1 MSHAVVL
8 TEFGGP
14 EVLRWREVPTPV
26 AGPGE
31 VLVRVR
37 AAGVGPTDLGIR
49 AGRLAAVFPQGAG
62 SVLGF
67 EAAGVVEQLGPGEA
81 GVSVG
86 DEVVAYLPAQGG
98 YGELVA
104 ASVWFPK
111 PAGVSWE
118 AAAALPAS
126 AEAALGVLRQARVAA
141 GDTVVVLG
149 AAGSVGVI
157 AVQLARHWG
166 ARVIGAASD
175 RDADLV
181 RDLGAKFVSYGD
193 GVFDR
198 IALITDR
205 IDAVLD
211 VAGRGGLADA
221 VRVTRNPSRVIT
233 LADHAGA
240 AATGALMSDPGPD
253 RAPDALAVTMPLLAD
268 GTLRLKKLLPIP
280 FAEAAEAHR
289 LLESGETRDKIV
301 LTRDS

>member
-8 TEFGGP
+8 TSFGGP
-14 EVLRWREVPTPV
+14 DVLQWQEVATPV

-31 VLVRVR
+31 VLVRIR
-37 AAGVGPTDLGIR
+37 AAGIGPTDLAIR
-49 AGRLAAVFPQGAG
+49 AGRLARVFPQGAG

-67 EAAGVVEQLGPGEA
+67 EAAGVVEQLGPDET
-81 GVSVG
+81 GVAVG
-86 DEVVAYLPAQGG
+86 DEVAVYLPQQGG

-149 AAGSVGVI
+149 AAGSVGII

-166 ARVIGAASD
+166 ARVIGAASE
-175 RDADLV
+175 RDADLI
-181 RDLGAKFVSYGD
+181 RDLGAKFVAYGD
-193 GVFDR
+193 GVFTR
-198 IALITDR
+198 VGLITDR
-205 IDAVLD
+205 IDAVID
-211 VAGRGGLADA
+211 VAGRGGLVEA
-221 VRVTRNPSRVIT
+221 VRATRDPSRVIT

-240 AATGALMSDPGPD
+240 EATGAVMSDPSPD

-268 GTLRLKKLLPIP
+268 GTLRLKHHRAVP
-280 FAEAAEAHR
+280 FAHAAEAHR

-301 LTRDS
+301 LTLDS

>member
-8 TEFGGP
+8 TGFGGP
-14 EVLRWREVPTPV
+14 EVLHWREVPAPI
-26 AGPGE
+26 AAPGE

-37 AAGVGPTDLGIR
+37 AAGVGPTDLTIR
-49 AGRLAAVFPQGAG
+49 AGHLAKVFPQRAGA
-62 SVLGF
+62 VLGF
-67 EAAGVVEQLGPGEA
+67 EAAGVVEQLGEGA
-81 GVSVG
+81 TGASVG
-86 DEVVAYLPAQGG
+86 EEVAVYLPQQGG

-111 PAGVSWE
+111 PAEVSWH

-166 ARVIGAASD
+166 ARVIGAASE
-175 RDADLV
+175 RDADLI
-181 RDLGAKFVSYGD
+181 RDLGAKFVAYGD

-198 IALITDR
+198 VALITDR
-205 IDAVLD
+205 IDAVID
-211 VAGRGGLADA
+211 VAGRGGMVEA
-221 VRVTRNPSRVIT
+221 VRATRDPSRVIT

-240 AATGALMSDPGPD
+240 AATGAVMSDPSPD
-253 RAPDALAVTMPLLAD
+253 RAPDALAVVMPLLAN
-268 GTLRLKKLLPIP
+268 GTLRLKQNRAVP
-280 FAEAAEAHR
+280 FADAAEAHR

-301 LTRDS
+301 LTLDA